1 MRSAASPIDDMHID
15 ADSRLRSYIGYNMK
29 RAYYE
34 IQTELSQAL
43 KPLGLKVGSFAVLSA
58 IVDSPGLKQSELAQA
73 LAIEQAN
80 LVQLVDEFEAR
91 GLVKRERAST
101 DRRAYALFATS
112 TGKTLYQQAD
122 TLCRQ
127 LEAGFLEGYSQED
140 IARFQNMLQTIET
153 HLKGRRHD

>member
-1 MRSAASPIDDMHID
+1 MRSAATPLADMPGQ
-15 ADSRLRSYIGYNMK
+15 ADSRLRRYLGYNMK

-58 IVDSPGLKQSELAQA
+58 IVDSPGLKQSALAQA

-101 DRRAYALFATS
+101 DRRAYALFAS
-112 TGKTLYQQAD
+112 RDGIELQRQAD
-122 TLCRQ
+122 AICTK
-127 LEAGFLEGYSQED
+127 LEAGFLAGCPEED
-140 IARFQNMLQTIET
+140 VARLHKLLQHVEMT
-153 HLKGRRHD
+153 LKGRRP